1 MLPAACLESFSD
13 DDDNDWWPCK
23 LNCNWESGL
32 LYVVAIPPSLP
43 TRGPVDSS
51 SNNNNNKSHA
61 QTWTS
66 SRSSSRSVLSR
77 ACVWPKNGTKV
88 VASFCF
94 WFKKK
99 MERKENVVGFALIII
114 IMVAWR
120 PDWLLGT
127 VWPSSPT
134 RYGQQLQSTPNT
146 YVKSRREEFENR
158 LDMRSS
164 WIRST
169 DSFRFLIM

>member
-13 DDDNDWWPCK
+13 DDDDDWWPCK

-66 SRSSSRSVLSR
+66 SRSSSHSVLSR

-94 WFKKK
+94 WFNEKNGKK
-99 MERKENVVGFALIII
+99 RKCGGICLDYYYYGRMKTGLATWNCLTLSPHPV
-114 IMVAWR
+114 WT
-120 PDWLLGT
+120 T
-127 VWPSSPT
+127 VTVHSQYLCEEQKRRVW
-134 RYGQQLQSTPNT
+134 
-146 YVKSRREEFENR
+146 KS
-158 LDMRSS
+158 
-164 WIRST
+164 IGYAK
-169 DSFRFLIM
+169 